1 MKEISE
7 IPPTA
12 QEMNLPDEF
21 VYAVRIINV
30 LKKVDLS
37 KECDQEESI
46 RMIQKAFIEY
56 KNKITLYK

>member
-12 QEMNLPDEF
+12 EEMNLPDEF

-56 KNKITLYK
+56 KNKITVI